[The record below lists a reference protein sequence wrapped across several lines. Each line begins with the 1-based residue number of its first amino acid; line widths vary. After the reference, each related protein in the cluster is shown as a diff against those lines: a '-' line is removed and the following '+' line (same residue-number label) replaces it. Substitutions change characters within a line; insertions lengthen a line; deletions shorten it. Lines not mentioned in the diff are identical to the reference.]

1 MEFTLSDI
9 IAATNAKVLKNYSK
23 EHDAYLISTDTRTIE
38 MGQLFLPLK
47 GENYNGEDFIEKA
60 VQRGASAVICTKTCD
75 VDCNLILQVEDTTQ
89 AYLQLAKYYKDKV
102 NPKVV
107 AITGSS
113 GKTTTKEMA
122 YSVIR
127 EKYSTHCSELN
138 YNNEIGLCRTILS
151 MPRRTEVLIVEM
163 GMRGLGEIELLSQ
176 YAEPDISII
185 TNIGTSHIGRLGSK
199 ENIAK
204 AKCEIISHQK
214 PNGILIAKADKLVS
228 DIVGDAIYYSFENAH
243 ITQRKSTKQ
252 KFEYQGYE
260 YEIGVIG
267 DHNVENA
274 MAVIELGHYLNIDD
288 ELIAAGLLKF
298 KPIRKRWEVE
308 EINGIKII
316 NDAYNANPD
325 SMKASIKTSMDNYP
339 SVLFVLGD
347 MAELGDK
354 EVEYHKEIGEYLKE
368 FNGRLLKVATV
379 GKLAKEISDVLADT
393 EIESVN
399 FETKE
404 GVAKYILDNASFGT
418 TIVLKASRS
427 MKLEDVVE
435 EIRNA
440 K

>member
-1 MEFTLSDI
+1 M
-9 IAATNAKVLKNYSK
+9 
-23 EHDAYLISTDTRTIE
+23 
-38 MGQLFLPLK
+38 
-47 GENYNGEDFIEKA
+47 
-60 VQRGASAVICTKTCD
+60 
-75 VDCNLILQVEDTTQ
+75 
-89 AYLQLAKYYKDKV
+89 
-102 NPKVV
+102 
-107 AITGSS
+107 
-113 GKTTTKEMA
+113 
-122 YSVIR
+122 
-127 EKYSTHCSELN
+127 N
-138 YNNEIGLCRTILS
+138 YNNEIGLCRTILA

-214 PNGILIAKADKLVS
+214 PNGILIAKADKLIS

-288 ELIAAGLLKF
+288 ELIAAGLVKF

-347 MAELGDK
+347 MAELGEN

-368 FNGRLLKVATV
+368 YNGRLLKVATV
-379 GKLAKEISDVLADT
+379 GKLSKEITNVLADT